1 MKSLSPVAFLLGF
14 LLMFTTGCGGQDGS
28 NAPSDSSQNSSE
40 TYATPT
46 SLVIEEWDVEWGNSR
61 PRDPYVAPDGRVWFC
76 GQRDG
81 YVAVLDPETGDM
93 TRYDLGDGAGPHN
106 LIVDADGM
114 VWYAGNRRAHIG
126 KLDPATGDITK
137 YEMPIPEA
145 RDPHT
150 LVWASDGNIWFTL
163 QGSNMVGHLNTDT
176 GEVAL
181 MPAATE
187 SARPYGI
194 WLDSRGTPWIAL
206 FGTNKIARVDTE
218 AMELV
223 EIELPSEDARPRRLV
238 VTSDD
243 RVWVADYT
251 RGYLGVYD
259 PADASYNEWK
269 MPSGENARPYA
280 MEVDSLDRVWFVETG
295 VDPNLFTAF
304 NTATETF
311 EHATAVP
318 SGGGTVRH
326 MYLDPAAG
334 AIWFGTDAN
343 TVGRATLP

>member
-1 MKSLSPVAFLLGF
+1 MVALALV
-14 LLMFTTGCGGQDGS
+14 LTLGCGNEQADNTRAGS
-28 NAPSDSSQNSSE
+28 PADTAPAE
-40 TYATPT
+40 
-46 SLVIEEWDVEWGNSR
+46 LVIEEWAVEWENSR

-76 GQRDG
+76 GQRAG

-93 TRYDLGDGAGPHN
+93 TRYDLGEGAGPHN
-106 LIVDADGM
+106 LIVDAEGM

-126 KLDPATGDITK
+126 RLDPATGDITK
-137 YEMPIPEA
+137 YDMPIPEA

-150 LVWASDGNIWFTL
+150 LVWAPDGSIWFTL
-163 QGSNMVGHLNTDT
+163 QGSNMVGHLDT
-176 GEVAL
+176 TTGDVQL
-181 MPAATE
+181 MPARTD

-206 FGTNKIARVDTE
+206 FGTNRIARVDSE

-223 EIELPSEDARPRRLV
+223 EIELPNEDTRPRRLV

-243 RVWVADYT
+243 RVWVGDYT
-251 RGYLGVYD
+251 RGYLGAYN
-259 PADASYNEWK
+259 PADGSYEEWE

-280 MEVDSLDRVWFVETG
+280 MEVDDQDRVWFVETG
-295 VDPNLFTAF
+295 VEPNLFTAF
-304 NTATETF
+304 NTATATF

-326 MYLDPAAG
+326 MYRDTEAG
-334 AIWFGTDAN
+334 VIWFGTDAN